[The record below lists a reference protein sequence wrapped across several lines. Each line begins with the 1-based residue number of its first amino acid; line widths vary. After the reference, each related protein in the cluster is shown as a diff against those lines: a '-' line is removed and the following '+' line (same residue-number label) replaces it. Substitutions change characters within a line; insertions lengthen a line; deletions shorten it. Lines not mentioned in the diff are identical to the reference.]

1 MPPAMVR
8 IYPHLTSNCTIR
20 RLRISVPLVEAL
32 LDNQR
37 YFLPSDLAE
46 PRGDELRPLYRPRLG
61 HQPGSTPP
69 MVVEVEA
76 LPAPAMPACPVP
88 RPEEMTNER

>member
-1 MPPAMVR
+1 MVR
-8 IYPHLTSNCTIR
+8 LLPFLSSTGQVRH
-20 RLRISVPLVEAL
+20 LRISLPLVECL
-32 LDNQR
+32 LDNER
-37 YFLPSDLAE
+37 YFRPGDLAE

-61 HQPGSTPP
+61 RQPGSTPP